1 MNTEARS
8 RLILPLSGALAATT
22 NHKIMFQLDGRDAD
36 RLRELI
42 VRKEKYLEKITDKN
56 SFSFKATQAE
66 ILFLKNDILPIIVK
80 NSSILHGELVKSV
93 VNFYDKAIA
102 LKCNGLLLYQPI
114 DENYTDRPVVG
125 VANFRQSQKFGEFGN
140 IEIFV
145 DNMDGM
151 GAKVKP
157 INLPINEL

>member
-1 MNTEARS
+1 MS
-8 RLILPLSGALAATT
+8 
-22 NHKIMFQLDGRDAD
+22 QLDGRDAD
-36 RLRELI
+36 KLRELI
-42 VRKEKYLEKITDKN
+42 YRKEKYLEKITDKN

-66 ILFLKNDILPIIVK
+66 ILFLKNDILPVIIK
-80 NSSILHGELVKSV
+80 NSSILHNEIAKAVI
-93 VNFYDKAIA
+93 NCYDKAVE
-102 LKCNGLLLYQPI
+102 LRCNGLLIYQPI

-125 VANFRQSQKFGEFGN
+125 VANFRGCQKFGEFGD